1 MKTAEKIKKT
11 AKSEKDKFYEE
22 LLADIFADFR
32 KRQEERRTLE
42 RQWQLDLEYLHGN
55 QYCEITPRGEVE
67 EEEKSF
73 YWQNRS
79 VFNHIAPIIDSR
91 VARLTRVKPVL
102 SVRAAGAEE
111 SDVKN
116 AKLATELLNSAYN
129 RLNLGDVIAKTTGW
143 SESCGTGF
151 YFIGWNPDAGKL
163 LGKANG
169 KDVYEGDIAVES
181 VSPFEIY
188 PDSLC
193 FETIEDCESII
204 RARAVKAADVERLY
218 GVTVDGGDVDAYG
231 SLVGVA
237 QKTVVHDSVLVL
249 EKYERPSKDF
259 PNGRL
264 IVACEKT
271 ILYVG
276 ELPYVNGVEGRRTF
290 PFVKQ
295 NSIDKAGCF
304 FGTSMVDRLIPVQ
317 KAYNAVKNRKQEF
330 LNRLTMGVVA
340 VEDGSVDT
348 DELAEEGLSPGKII
362 VYRQGSTPPS
372 LMGMGAIPS
381 DLSREEERLLNEFIL
396 LSGVSEFSR
405 STDVAAGT
413 SGVALQLLI
422 DQEDARL
429 NSVTENVREAVK
441 EFAKQIIRLF
451 KQFASSTRLLRTAGE
466 HGKVEIYYF
475 NASDLGSDDVV
486 FDTESELA
494 FTPAQ
499 KKSAVYELLNTGLLS
514 DESGKISERTKAKVL
529 EILGFG
535 SIDNTLDIEGLH
547 LNKAAEENI
556 SGFKES
562 VDVDDYDDHKLH
574 IAEHTRFL
582 LSSES
587 EAMRKDERRKKNAL
601 EHLRLH
607 KLALKAEET
616 TWAETNN

>member
-22 LLADIFADFR
+22 LLSDIFADFR

-218 GVTVDGGDVDAYG
+218 GTTVDGGDVDAYG

-264 IVACEKT
+264 IVACEKS

-276 ELPYVNGVEGRRTF
+276 ELPYVNGVEGRKTF

-582 LSSES
+582 LSTES
-587 EAMRKDERRKKNAL
+587 EVMRKDERRKKNAL

-616 TWAETNN
+616 AWAETNN

>member
-129 RLNLGDVIAKTTGW
+129 RLNLGDAIAKTTGW

-264 IVACEKT
+264 IVACEKS

-372 LMGMGAIPS
+372 LMGMGAIPP

-499 KKSAVYELLNTGLLS
+499 KKSAVYELLNTGLLL

-616 TWAETNN
+616 AWAETNN

>member
-264 IVACEKT
+264 IVACEKS

-466 HGKVEIYYF
+466 HGKVELYYF

-587 EAMRKDERRKKNAL
+587 EAVRKDERRKKNAL

-616 TWAETNN
+616 AGAETNN

>member
-91 VARLTRVKPVL
+91 VAKLTRVKPVL

-129 RLNLGDVIAKTTGW
+129 RLNLGDVIAKITGW

-264 IVACEKT
+264 IVACEKS

-582 LSSES
+582 LSTES

-616 TWAETNN
+616 ARAETNN

>member
-264 IVACEKT
+264 IVACEKS

-381 DLSREEERLLNEFIL
+381 HLSREEERLLNEFIL

-562 VDVDDYDDHKLH
+562 VNVDDYDDHKLH

-582 LSSES
+582 LSTES

-616 TWAETNN
+616 AWAETNN

>member
-129 RLNLGDVIAKTTGW
+129 RLNLGDAIAKTTGW

-169 KDVYEGDIAVES
+169 KDVYESDIAVES

-264 IVACEKT
+264 IVACEKS

-616 TWAETNN
+616 AWAETNN

>member
-264 IVACEKT
+264 IVACEKS

-616 TWAETNN
+616 AGAETNN

>member
-264 IVACEKT
+264 IVACEKS

-582 LSSES
+582 LSTES

-616 TWAETNN
+616 AWTETNN

>member
-129 RLNLGDVIAKTTGW
+129 RLNLGDAIAKTTGW

-169 KDVYEGDIAVES
+169 NDVYEGDIAVES

-264 IVACEKT
+264 IVACEKS

-616 TWAETNN
+616 AWAETNN

>member
-129 RLNLGDVIAKTTGW
+129 RLNLGDAIAKTTGW

-264 IVACEKT
+264 IVACEKS

-562 VDVDDYDDHKLH
+562 VNVDDYDDHKLH

-582 LSSES
+582 LSTES

-616 TWAETNN
+616 AWAETNN